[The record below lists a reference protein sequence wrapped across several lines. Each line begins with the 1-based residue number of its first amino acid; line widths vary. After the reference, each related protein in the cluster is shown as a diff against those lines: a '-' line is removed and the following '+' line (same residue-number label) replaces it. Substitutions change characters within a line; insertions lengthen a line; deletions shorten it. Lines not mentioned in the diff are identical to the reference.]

1 MSKTAIIAGATGLV
15 GNELLQLLL
24 QSDAYEKV
32 IALTRKPLATTHAKL
47 DNEIVDFDKLD
58 TLAEVLKGDDVFC
71 CLGTTMKKAGSKE
84 KFKKV
89 DYEYP
94 INLAA
99 ITKKQGA
106 EQYFLISALGADK
119 NSSVFYNKVKGEV
132 EEEIKKLDFQS
143 FHVFRPSLLL
153 GPRKEDRVGEDAAKT
168 IFKIFGFIFVGPLKK
183 YKAIK
188 HDKVARAMLTIA
200 NKNESGFHIHESKEL
215 QNY

>member
-1 MSKTAIIAGATGLV
+1 MPKTAIIAGATGLV
-15 GNELLQLLL
+15 GHELLHLLL
-24 QSDAYEKV
+24 KSDTYNKV
-32 IALTRKPLATTHAKL
+32 IALTRKPLEITDTKL
-47 DNEIVDFDKLD
+47 DNEIIDFEKLD

-94 INLAA
+94 LNLAA

-106 EQYFLISALGADK
+106 EQYLLISALGADK

-132 EEEIKKLDFQS
+132 EEGIKKLDFKS

-153 GPRKEDRVGEDAAKT
+153 GPRKEDRVGEDAAKS
-168 IFKIFGFIFVGPLKK
+168 IFKIFGFIFIGPLKK

-200 NKNESGFHIHESKEL
+200 SKNESGFHIHESKEL